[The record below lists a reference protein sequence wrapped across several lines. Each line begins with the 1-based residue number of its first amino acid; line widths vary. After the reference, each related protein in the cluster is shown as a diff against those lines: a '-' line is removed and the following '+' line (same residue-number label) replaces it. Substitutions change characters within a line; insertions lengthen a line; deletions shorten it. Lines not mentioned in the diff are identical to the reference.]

1 MYHSITIGDKNTW
14 DDWHLV
20 PTSRPVVNPPK
31 ARTKYI
37 EVPGADGFIDLSDM
51 LTGQVLYDNREGSWE
66 FIVQPGQM
74 LWSKVYSE
82 IMQYIHGNFLKII
95 LEDDPDFYYE
105 GRLFVNQWLSDKN
118 ESKITIGY
126 NLAPYKKYSLE
137 SRTWIWDT
145 FNFETDIIREY
156 KDMLVDGK
164 LIVNVVGEKM
174 ASIPTIISSSDITL
188 IFNGKEYSLKKGMNR
203 NENIVIH
210 DGKNPMTFLGYAK
223 VSIDFIGGIL

>member
-51 LTGQVLYDNREGSWE
+51 LTGQILYDNREGSWE
-66 FIVQPGQM
+66 FIVQPGQRI
-74 LWSKVYSE
+74 WQKVYSG

-126 NLAPYKKYSLE
+126 NLAPYKKYKLSD
-137 SRTWIWDT
+137 RRWIWDT
-145 FNFETDIIREY
+145 FNFETGLVREY
-156 KDMLVDGK
+156 R
-164 LIVNVVGEKM
+164 NVVVNKELTINVIGDRM
-174 ASIPTIISSSDITL
+174 SCIPTITVSDDMKL
-188 IFNGKEYSLKKGMNR
+188 IYKIKEYKLSRGVNIIEK
-203 NENIVIH
+203 IVIKN
-210 DGKNPMTFLGYAK
+210 GENPMKFMGNGV
-223 VSIDFIGGIL
+223 VSIDLLGGIL

>member
-14 DDWHLV
+14 DDWRLV

-51 LTGQVLYDNREGSWE
+51 LTGQILYDNREGSWE
-66 FIVQPGQM
+66 FIVQPGQR
-74 LWSKVYSE
+74 LWSKMYSG

-126 NLAPYKKYSLE
+126 NLAPYKKYRLE
-137 SRTWIWDT
+137 SRTWMWDT

-156 KDMLVDGK
+156 KDMVVDGK
-164 LIVNVVGEKM
+164 LIVNVIGEKM
-174 ASIPTIISSSDITL
+174 ASIPTIISSGDITL

-203 NENIVIH
+203 NENIIIN
-210 DGKNPMTFLGYAK
+210 DGENQMTFLGYAK
-223 VSIDFIGGIL
+223 VSIDFIGGTL

>member
-51 LTGQVLYDNREGSWE
+51 LTGQILYDNREGSWE

-210 DGKNPMTFLGYAK
+210 NGKNPMTFLGYAK